1 MPRGKSSTAKQ
12 SYISEQIEELN
23 REGHARKAS
32 RYIFHKEIHPMRKTF
47 AIALMLTASLGLAAC
62 DKKSE
67 DKAQDAN
74 EHAEQAQQDMNKAQD
89 KVNDAAKENA
99 EAAKAQ
105 AESNAAAQEEAAKKQ

>member
-1 MPRGKSSTAKQ
+1 
-12 SYISEQIEELN
+12 
-23 REGHARKAS
+23 
-32 RYIFHKEIHPMRKTF
+32 MRKTL

-74 EHAEQAQQDMNKAQD
+74 QHAEQAQQDMNKAQD

-99 EAAKAQ
+99 AIEMVAIGDHIDLQDEVFPFSFGLDVAVAVLDVEF
-105 AESNAAAQEEAAKKQ
+105 ALVSHGELRFMAGNLFPAG

>member
-1 MPRGKSSTAKQ
+1 MCGLLMPVDA
-12 SYISEQIEELN
+12 
-23 REGHARKAS
+23 
-32 RYIFHKEIHPMRKTF
+32 FHQEKHPMRKTL

-74 EHAEQAQQDMNKAQD
+74 QHAEQAQQKMNEAQD

-99 EAAKAQ
+99 EAAKDQ
-105 AESNAAAQEEAAKKQ
+105 TESNAEAPKEAAPAAPAAPQAPKY

>member
-1 MPRGKSSTAKQ
+1 
-12 SYISEQIEELN
+12 
-23 REGHARKAS
+23 
-32 RYIFHKEIHPMRKTF
+32 MRKTL

-62 DKKSE
+62 GKKPE

-74 EHAEQAQQDMNKAQD
+74 QHAEQAQEKMSEAQD

-105 AESNAAAQEEAAKKQ
+105 AESNEAATKEAAPEAPKN